1 MTDNVFAPPRSNV
14 EVRTGPEALW
24 AMTFKEVRRL
34 YHASS
39 SIRALGVLYGLG
51 FVGVLAALLIPALT
65 SPRGAG
71 GSEALGLVVFV
82 AAMSALSLAAAVTSF
97 TRPRWGRW
105 LGIALCV
112 INLVNVPFGTLIGI
126 LGLVAYFQGRLL
138 FGPDRFTHKQVV
150 EVYKQRKH
158 DKQ

>member
-14 EVRTGPEALW
+14 EVRTGPDALW
-24 AMTFKEVRRL
+24 AMTFKQVRRL

-51 FVGVLAALLIPALT
+51 SLAVVAAIVLPALDA
-65 SPRGAG
+65 RGLG
-71 GSEALGLVVFV
+71 GGDALPLVAFL
-82 AAMSALSLAAAVTSF
+82 ALMGGLSLAAAVSSF

-105 LGIALCV
+105 LGIALCI
-112 INLVNVPFGTLIGI
+112 INLVNIPFGTLIGI
-126 LGLVAYFQGRLL
+126 LGLVAYIQGAGL
-138 FGPDRFTHKQVV
+138 FGPGRFLHKELVD
-150 EVYKQRKH
+150 VYNQRKH

>member
-24 AMTFKEVRRL
+24 ALTFKQVRRL

-51 FVGVLAALLIPALT
+51 AVAVIAALVLPALDSRGLGGSTLAFVGFLALM
-65 SPRGAG
+65 G
-71 GSEALGLVVFV
+71 G
-82 AAMSALSLAAAVTSF
+82 LSLAAAVTSF

-105 LGIALCV
+105 LGIALC
-112 INLVNVPFGTLIGI
+112 ILNLANIPFGTLIGI